1 MIAAIFALNL
11 QLSKLFMNNP
21 KTNRIVLYTLFLAAP
36 LLFAEEAAPAA
47 ELSVETPAAKAAP
60 EMSEQEL
67 HEMLGYLTALSGG
80 VGTLQLEEAEIKQM
94 AQGLYKALSG
104 ELSLNTLPRPE
115 VEAALKEAQAR
126 AEASQAESEELP
138 AFSEGALEKVG
149 VVISMQS
156 GVQQLGFDADA
167 ADAIRDGFIKGAGET
182 EMDPAIQAKMP
193 AFQKFI
199 QARMEKAQAA
209 MAAEQEKAQAAAM
222 AEFES
227 VADEWS
233 QKDNINVV
241 LKTTQGDIGIELY
254 PKEAPLAVANFVGHI
269 ENDYYDGI
277 IFHRVIDGFMIQ
289 GGDPLGRGTGGES
302 IWGKPFPD
310 EFSEDLR
317 FDEVGLLAMAN
328 SGPMTNGSQFF
339 ITTSKP
345 NWLND
350 KHTIFGKVVEGYD
363 NVVKI
368 EKTETGA
375 QDKPVEDQK
384 IIDAYV
390 KE

>member
-1 MIAAIFALNL
+1 
-11 QLSKLFMNNP
+11 MNNP
-21 KTNRIVLYTLFLAAP
+21 KINRIVLYAAMFAAP
-36 LLFAEEAAPAA
+36 FLFAEEASSAVKAKDEAPA
-47 ELSVETPAAKAAP
+47 KQAAP
-60 EMSEQEL
+60 ELSEQEL

-80 VGTLQLEEAEIKQM
+80 VSSLQLDQAEIK
-94 AQGLYKALSG
+94 AIADGLHKALSG
-104 ELSLNTLPRPE
+104 ELSLATLPRAE
-115 VEAALKEAQAR
+115 VEAALAEAQAR
-126 AEASQAESEELP
+126 AEAVQHSSEELP
-138 AFSEGALEKVG
+138 AFSEGALTKIG

-156 GVQQLGFDADA
+156 GVLELGFGADE
-167 ADAIRDGFIKGAGET
+167 ADAIRDGFIEGAAAT
-182 EMDPAIQAKMP
+182 EMDPAFQAKMP
-193 AFQKFI
+193 AFQAFI
-199 QARMEKAQAA
+199 QGRMEKAQAA
-209 MAAEQEKAQAAAM
+209 MAAEQEKASEAAM

-227 VADEWS
+227 VAEEWR
-233 QKDNINVV
+233 QKENINVV
-241 LKTTQGDIGIELY
+241 LETTQGDVEIELY

-269 ENDYYDGI
+269 ENDYYDGL

-289 GGDPLGRGTGGES
+289 GGDPQGRGTGGES

-310 EFSEDLR
+310 EFSKELR
-317 FDEVGLLAMAN
+317 FDETGLLAMAN

-350 KHTIFGKVVEGYD
+350 KHTIFGKVVTGYD

-375 QDKPVEDQK
+375 QDKPVKEQRIVK
-384 IIDAYV
+384 AYV

>member
-1 MIAAIFALNL
+1 M
-11 QLSKLFMNNP
+11 KNP
-21 KTNRIVLYTLFLAAP
+21 KTNRIILCALFATAPFLY
-36 LLFAEEAAPAA
+36 AEEAPAA
-47 ELSVETPAAKAAP
+47 DKSVENSAEKSVPQL
-60 EMSEQEL
+60 SEQEL

-80 VGTLQLEEAEIKQM
+80 VSSLQLDEAAITEL
-94 AQGLYKALSG
+94 ARGLHKALSG
-104 ELSLNTLPRPE
+104 EISMASLSQPE
-115 VEAALKEAQAR
+115 VQAALGEAQAR
-126 AEASQAESEELP
+126 AEAVQQSSEKLP
-138 AFSEGALEKVG
+138 GFSEGSLEKIG
-149 VVISMQS
+149 VVVSMQS
-156 GVQQLGFDADA
+156 GVQQLGFGADE
-167 ADAIRDGFIKGAGET
+167 ADAIRDGFIEGASAK
-182 EMDPAIQAKMP
+182 EMDPEIEAKMP
-193 AFQKFI
+193 AFQAFI
-199 QARMEKAQAA
+199 QSRMEKAQAA
-209 MAAEQEKAQAAAM
+209 VAAQEEKAREAAM
-222 AEFES
+222 AEFKN

-241 LKTTQGDIGIELY
+241 LETTQGDVEIELY

-269 ENDYYDGI
+269 ENDYYDGL

-289 GGDPLGRGTGGES
+289 GGDPLGKGTGGES

-310 EFSEDLR
+310 EFSDTLR
-317 FDEVGLLAMAN
+317 FDEKGLLAMAN

-363 NVVKI
+363 NVEKI

-384 IIDAYV
+384 IVQAYV